1 MTAAEENQG
10 AESSAGPGAE
20 APDEAGD
27 PPKEESIPL
36 DSPAEQPA
44 GNEQAEAAEEAAEFV
59 PHDFSPVITV
69 LNRDLPWGFRE
80 NRV

>member
-1 MTAAEENQG
+1 MTAAEENLG
-10 AESSAGPGAE
+10 VESSAGEAE

-44 GNEQAEAAEEAAEFV
+44 GNEQAEAAVFWRHLTTAAKT
-59 PHDFSPVITV
+59 ITE
-69 LNRDLPWGFRE
+69 L
-80 NRV
+80 